1 LRERENQ
8 RHREGEGDR
17 VSKVRE
23 DW

>member
-1 LRERENQ
+1 LRERENK